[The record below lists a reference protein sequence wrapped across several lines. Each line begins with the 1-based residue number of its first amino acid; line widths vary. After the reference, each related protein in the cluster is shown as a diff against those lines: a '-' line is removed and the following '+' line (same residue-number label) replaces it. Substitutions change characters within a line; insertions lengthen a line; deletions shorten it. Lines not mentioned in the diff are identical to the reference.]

1 MKQLLIDLLFV
12 ALGVMICVPALPV
25 LAPHGALIKI
35 VNSAQT
41 ATTLPTAGWS
51 IINLLLALGCL
62 GFGYALFNEDNK
74 RFDGLIIG
82 VLAFVIF
89 FMNVVSW
96 STLIIADKTTI
107 ILTGVLILNAV
118 NYFLRDKE
126 PHL

>member
-25 LAPHGALIKI
+25 LVSHGAFAKI
-35 VNSAQT
+35 TDSAQT

-82 VLAFVIF
+82 ALALIIF
-89 FMNVVSW
+89 FMNVASW
-96 STLIIADKTTI
+96 ATLILVDKTTI
-107 ILTGVLILNAV
+107 ILAGVLVLNII

-126 PHL
+126 PRL